1 MRSGGEYFTDP
12 AEPAQR
18 RYEALRA
25 YFVEELSAA
34 EVGARFGYSPQV
46 VHQMASELRAGKAEF
61 FASSRPGPKGPR
73 KTGRIRDRV
82 LELRAQDRSVTEIAQ
97 ALGADGTPVSA
108 QTVWS
113 ILAAE
118 GLERLE
124 RRAPSERGAPPPA
137 RLQPIK
143 ARAIP
148 HWPAGESLPCDHAG
162 LFLLVPGIVELGLHE
177 LVSSCRYPSTKVLS
191 AWHSLGSL
199 LLAKCARKPRVSH
212 THALADDDAL
222 GLLLGLTALPKATH
236 LTSYSYRVR
245 RTSNEQLLAGLT
257 RRLRELGLATGEDGF
272 NLDFHA
278 IRHHGTDTPLEKH
291 YVPRRSQRTR
301 AVLTFFA
308 QDHASTEM
316 VYANA
321 DLTKTE
327 QAREII
333 AFADYWQEVA
343 GTDPGLLVFDSKL
356 TTHKVLSELTAR
368 GIRWLTLR
376 ERGPK
381 LIADLQAVPA
391 SEWKTVRIERPG
403 RYRAPEIHDQLV
415 KIKDIEGPVRQ
426 LAVRNIGRDQP
437 TLLITN
443 DLERTTKQLF
453 ARYAERMGI
462 ENELDAYIQGFHL
475 DALSSGLPLNVD
487 LDTTLT
493 VNAGNLYRLL
503 ARKLPRYE
511 HATPDRLWRHF
522 LDSTGTLHTSED
534 ALTLELRVRTYHPV
548 LIDAGLA
555 DQTTPIPWLDG
566 RQLRFRFPP
575 R

>member
-1 MRSGGEYFTDP
+1 MRAGAEYFSEP

-25 YFVEELSAA
+25 YFVEGLSAG
-34 EVGARFGYSPQV
+34 EVGDRFGYSPQV
-46 VHQMASELRAGKAEF
+46 VHQMASELRAGKARF

-73 KTGRIRDRV
+73 TSGRIRDRA
-82 LELRAQDRSVTEIAQ
+82 LGLRALDRSVTEIAQ
-97 ALGADGTPVSA
+97 TLRAEGTPVSA
-108 QTVWS
+108 QTVWA
-113 ILAAE
+113 ILHAE

-124 RRAPSERGAPPPA
+124 RRAPAERGAPPPA
-137 RLQPIK
+137 RLAPVK

-148 HWPAGESLPCDHAG
+148 FWPAGESLACDHAG
-162 LFLLVPGIVELGLHE
+162 LFLLVPGIVGLGLNE
-177 LVSSCRYPSTKVLS
+177 LVSSCGYPSTKLLS
-191 AWHSLGSL
+191 AWQSLGSL
-199 LLAKCARKPRVSH
+199 LLAKCARTPRVAH
-212 THALADDDAL
+212 AHALADDDAL

-236 LTSYSYRVR
+236 LSSYSYRVR
-245 RTSNEQLLAGLT
+245 RASNEQLLTRLT
-257 RRLRELGLATGEDGF
+257 RRLRELGLASGDHGF

-278 IRHHGTDTPLEKH
+278 IRHHGQETPLEKH

-321 DLTKTE
+321 DLTKAE

-333 AFADYWQEVA
+333 AFADYWQNVSGE
-343 GTDPGLLVFDSKL
+343 DPGLLVFDSKL
-356 TTHKVLSELTAR
+356 TTYKVLSELSER
-368 GIRWLTLR
+368 RIRWLTLR
-376 ERGPK
+376 ERGAK
-381 LIADLQAVPA
+381 LIAELAARPESD
-391 SEWKTVRIERPG
+391 WKTIRVERSG
-403 RYRAPEIHDQLV
+403 RYRTPQIIDELIR
-415 KIKDIEGPVRQ
+415 IKDLEGPVRQ

-493 VNAGNLYRLL
+493 VIAGNLYRLL
-503 ARKLPRYE
+503 AQRLPRYH
-511 HATPDRLWRHF
+511 HATPDRIWRHF
-522 LDSTGTLHTSED
+522 LDSTGTLH
-534 ALTLELRVRTYHPV
+534 LTDDELILELRLRTYHPV
-548 LIDAGLA
+548 LINAGLA
-555 DQTTPIPWLDG
+555 DQPTAIPWLDG
-566 RQLRFRFPP
+566 RQLKFRFPP

>member
-1 MRSGGEYFTDP
+1 MRSGGEYFTEP

-18 RYEALRA
+18 RYEALRC

-34 EVGARFGYSPQV
+34 EVAARFGYTPQV
-46 VHQMASELRAGKAEF
+46 VHQMASELRAGKAAF
-61 FASSRPGPKGPR
+61 FASSKPGPRGAR
-73 KTGRIRDRV
+73 KTDRIRDRV
-82 LELRAQDRSVTEIAQ
+82 LALRAQERSVTEIAQ
-97 ALGADGTPVSA
+97 ALTAEGTPVSA
-108 QTVWS
+108 QTVWA
-113 ILAAE
+113 ILQAE
-118 GLERLE
+118 GRERLE
-124 RRAPSERGAPPPA
+124 RRPAAERGAPPP
-137 RLQPIK
+137 RLSPVK

-148 HWPAGESLPCDHAG
+148 LWPAGESIPCDHAG
-162 LFLLVPGIVELGLHE
+162 LFLLVPGIVELGLHD
-177 LVSSCRYPSTKVLS
+177 LVSACGYPYTKVLS
-191 AWHSLGSL
+191 AWHSLGAL

-222 GLLLGLTALPKATH
+222 GILLGLTALPKATH

-245 RTSNEQLLAGLT
+245 RSSNKQLLAGVT
-257 RRLRELGLATGEDGF
+257 RRLRELGLATGAEGF

-278 IRHHGTDTPLEKH
+278 IRHHGQDTPLEKH

-301 AVLTFFA
+301 AMLTFFA

-321 DLTKTE
+321 DLTKAE
-327 QAREII
+327 QSREII
-333 AFADYWQEVA
+333 AFADYWQEVS
-343 GTDPGLLVFDSKL
+343 GSDPGLLVFDSKL
-356 TTHKVLSELTAR
+356 TTYKVLNELSER

-381 LIADLQAVPA
+381 LIAELAKLPDT
-391 SEWKTVRIERPG
+391 EWKTVRVERSG
-403 RYRAPEIHDQLV
+403 RYRAPQIHDQIT
-415 KIKDIEGPVRQ
+415 KIKGIENPVRQ

-493 VNAGNLYRLL
+493 VIAGNLYRLL
-503 ARKLPRYE
+503 ARRLPRYE

-522 LDSTGTLHTSED
+522 LDSTGTLHLDQDT
-534 ALTLELRVRTYHPV
+534 LTLELRVRTYHPV

-555 DQTTPIPWLDG
+555 DQAIPIPWLDG

>member
-1 MRSGGEYFTDP
+1 MRPGGEYFT
-12 AEPAQR
+12 EPEEPTQR

-25 YFVEELSAA
+25 YFIEELTAS
-34 EVGARFGYSPQV
+34 EVAARFGYSPQV
-46 VHQMASELRAGKAEF
+46 VHQMASELRAGKAQF
-61 FASSRPGPKGPR
+61 FASSKPGPKGPR
-73 KTGRIRDRV
+73 KSERIRDRV
-82 LELRAQDRSVTEIAQ
+82 LEHRARERSVSEIAQ
-97 ALGADGTPVSA
+97 ALGAEGTPVSA
-108 QTVWS
+108 QTVWA
-113 ILAAE
+113 ILHSE

-124 RRAPSERGAPPPA
+124 RRPVVQRGAPPP
-137 RLQPIK
+137 RLSPIK

-148 HWPAGESLPCDHAG
+148 HWPTGISLPCDHAG
-162 LFLLVPGIVELGLHE
+162 LFLLVPGIVELSLHE
-177 LVSSCRYPSTKVLS
+177 LISACNYPSTKVLS

-199 LLAKCARKPRVSH
+199 LLAKCARKPRASH

-245 RTSNEQLLAGLT
+245 RHSNEQLMAGVC
-257 RRLRELGLATGEDGF
+257 RRLRELGLATAEEGF

-278 IRHHGTDTPLEKH
+278 IRHHGEDTPLEKH

-321 DLTKTE
+321 DLTKAE

-333 AFADYWQEVA
+333 AFADYWQNVTGA
-343 GTDPGLLVFDSKL
+343 DPGLLVFDSKL
-356 TTHKVLSELTAR
+356 TTYKVLSELTER

-381 LIADLQAVPA
+381 LMAELAALPA
-391 SEWKTVRIERPG
+391 SEWKTVTVERSG
-403 RYRAPEIHDQLV
+403 RYRQPEIHDQII

-443 DLERTTKQLF
+443 DLERTTKHLF

-462 ENELDAYIQGFHL
+462 ENELDAYISGFHL

-493 VNAGNLYRLL
+493 VIAGNLYRHL

-522 LDSTGTLHTSED
+522 LDSTGTLHVGED
-534 ALTLELRVRTYHPV
+534 TLTLELRVRTYHPV

-555 DQTTPIPWLDG
+555 DQTTPIPWLDD

>member
-1 MRSGGEYFTDP
+1 MRPGGEYFTAP
-12 AEPAQR
+12 TEPAQR

-25 YFVEELSAA
+25 YFVEQLSAS
-34 EVGARFGYSPQV
+34 EVAARFGYSPAV
-46 VHQMASELRAGKAEF
+46 VHQIASELRAGKAQF
-61 FASSRPGPKGPR
+61 FQSSKPGPKRAR
-73 KTGRIRDRV
+73 KTERIRDRV
-82 LELRAQDRSVTEIAQ
+82 LELRAADRSVTEIAQ
-97 ALGADGTPVSA
+97 ALTSEGTPVSA
-108 QTVWS
+108 QTVWA
-113 ILAAE
+113 ILATE

-124 RRAPSERGAPPPA
+124 RRPAAERGTPAP
-137 RLQPIK
+137 RLEPIK

-148 HWPAGESLPCDHAG
+148 FWPVGESIACDHAG

-177 LVSSCRYPSTKVLS
+177 LIGSCGYPSTKVLS

-212 THALADDDAL
+212 THPLADDDAL

-245 RTSNEQLLAGLT
+245 RSSNEQLLTGLT
-257 RRLRELGLATGEDGF
+257 RRLRELGLATGEEGF

-278 IRHHGTDTPLEKH
+278 IRHHGQDTPLEKH

-333 AFADYWQEVA
+333 AFADYWQNVS
-343 GTDPGLLVFDSKL
+343 GQDPGLLVFDSKL
-356 TTHKVLSELTAR
+356 TTYKVLSELTAR
-368 GIRWLTLR
+368 GIRWMTLR

-381 LIADLQAVPA
+381 LMADLAKLPD
-391 SEWKTVRIERPG
+391 SEWKTVRIERFG
-403 RYRAPEIHDQLV
+403 RYRTPEIHDQLL

-443 DLERTTKQLF
+443 DIERATKQLF
-453 ARYAERMGI
+453 TRYAERMGI
-462 ENELDAYIQGFHL
+462 ENELDAYISGFHL

-493 VNAGNLYRLL
+493 VIAGNLYRLL
-503 ARKLPRYE
+503 ARRLPRYE
-511 HATPDRLWRHF
+511 HATPDRIWRHF
-522 LDSTGTLHTSED
+522 LDSTGTLRLTDD
-534 ALTLELRVRTYHPV
+534 ALTLELRTRTYHPV

-566 RQLRFRFPP
+566 RHLRFRFPP

>member
-1 MRSGGEYFTDP
+1 MRSGGEYFTAP

-18 RYEALRA
+18 RYEALRC
-25 YFVEELSAA
+25 YFVEELPAA
-34 EVGARFGYSPQV
+34 EVAARFGYSPAV
-46 VHQMASELRAGKAEF
+46 VHQMASELRGGKAQF
-61 FASSRPGPKGPR
+61 FISSKPGPKGAR
-73 KTGRIRDRV
+73 KSDRIRDRV
-82 LELRAQDRSVTEIAQ
+82 LELRAADRSVSEIAQ
-97 ALGADGTPVSA
+97 ALSAEGTPVSA
-108 QTVWS
+108 QTVWA
-113 ILAAE
+113 ILDAE

-124 RRAPSERGAPPPA
+124 RRPVLQRGAPPP
-137 RLQPIK
+137 RLEPIK

-148 HWPAGESLPCDHAG
+148 QWPAGLSLPCDHAG
-162 LFLLVPGIVELGLHE
+162 LFLLVPGIVELALHD
-177 LVSSCRYPSTKVLS
+177 LVAACGYPSTKVLS
-191 AWHSLGSL
+191 AWHSLGAL
-199 LLAKCARKPRVSH
+199 LLTKCARKPRVSH

-222 GLLLGLTALPKATH
+222 GLLLGLTALPKSTH
-236 LTSYSYRVR
+236 LTSYSYRIR
-245 RTSNEQLLAGLT
+245 RASNEQLLAGLT
-257 RRLRELGLATGEDGF
+257 RQLRQLGLATGDQGF

-278 IRHHGTDTPLEKH
+278 IRHHGADTPLEKH

-301 AVLTFFA
+301 AMLTFFA

-343 GTDPGLLVFDSKL
+343 GQDPGLLVFDSKL
-356 TTHKVLSELTAR
+356 TTYKVLSELTER
-368 GIRWLTLR
+368 GIPWLTLR

-381 LIADLQAVPA
+381 LIAELAALPD
-391 SEWKTVRIERPG
+391 SEWKTVRVERSG
-403 RYRAPEIHDQLV
+403 RYRQPEIHDQLI

-443 DLERTTKQLF
+443 DIQRTTKQLF
-453 ARYAERMGI
+453 TRYAERMGI

-493 VNAGNLYRLL
+493 VIAGNLYRLL

-522 LDSTGTLHTSED
+522 LDSTGTLHITDD

>member
-1 MRSGGEYFTDP
+1 MRSGGEYFAEP

-25 YFVEELSAA
+25 YFVEELPAV
-34 EVGARFGYSPQV
+34 EVAARFGYSPAV
-46 VHQMASELRAGKAEF
+46 VHQMASELRQGRAQFFISGK
-61 FASSRPGPKGPR
+61 PGPKGPR
-73 KTGRIRDRV
+73 KTPRIRDRV
-82 LELRAQDRSVTEIAQ
+82 LELRAAERSVTEIAQ
-97 ALGADGTPVSA
+97 ALAAEGTPVSA
-108 QTVWS
+108 QTVWA
-113 ILAAE
+113 ILDAE
-118 GLERLE
+118 GLERLQ
-124 RRAPSERGAPPPA
+124 RRPAVQRGAPPP
-137 RLQPIK
+137 RLEPIK

-148 HWPAGESLPCDHAG
+148 GWPAGLSLTCDHAG
-162 LFLLVPGIVELGLHE
+162 LFLLVPGMVELGLHDLIAE
-177 LVSSCRYPSTKVLS
+177 CGYPSTKVLS
-191 AWHSLGSL
+191 AWHSLGAL

-222 GLLLGLTALPKATH
+222 GLLLGLTALPKSTH

-245 RTSNEQLLAGLT
+245 RSSNERLLTGLT
-257 RRLRELGLATGEDGF
+257 RRLRELGLATGEQGF

-301 AVLTFFA
+301 AMLTFFA

-321 DLTKTE
+321 DLTKAE

-333 AFADYWQEVA
+333 AFADYWQNVA

-356 TTHKVLSELTAR
+356 TTYKVLSELTER
-368 GIRWLTLR
+368 GIHWLTLR

-381 LIADLQAVPA
+381 LIAELAALPN
-391 SEWKTVRIERPG
+391 SEWKSVRVERSG
-403 RYRAPEIHDQLV
+403 RYRQPEIHDQLI

-437 TLLITN
+437 TPLITN
-443 DLERTTKQLF
+443 DIQRTTKQLF
-453 ARYAERMGI
+453 TRYAERMGI
-462 ENELDAYIQGFHL
+462 ENELDAYISGFHL

-493 VNAGNLYRLL
+493 VIAGNLYRLL
-503 ARKLPRYE
+503 ARQLPRYQN
-511 HATPDRLWRHF
+511 ATPDRLWRHF
-522 LDSTGTLHTSED
+522 LDSTGTLHLTDD
-534 ALTLELRVRTYHPV
+534 ALVLELRVRTYHPV
-548 LIDAGLA
+548 LIEAGLA
-555 DQTTPIPWLDG
+555 DQATPIPWLDG